1 MVQYVQCENL
11 KQRIL
16 DRVVKTETKHEKEEE
31 VEEVVVDYEEDDEPR
46 EPTVPA
52 PTRSDMECQTDESFF
67 TAPKPGDSSEKETPA
82 PPEDS
87 SEKEKSGEQEPKIQ
101 SDDTAPEQE
110 TAKRLYYGYDI
121 TGSEDDSVF

>member
-1 MVQYVQCENL
+1 MCNENL
-11 KQRIL
+11 KQKII
-16 DRVVKTETKHEKEEE
+16 DRVVKTETKDEKTDEF
-31 VEEVVVDYEEDDEPR
+31 EEVVVEVNEEDEPCD
-46 EPTVPA
+46 PKVPA
-52 PTRSDMECQTDESFF
+52 PTMADMQCQTDESFL
-67 TAPKPGDSSEKETPA
+67 TGTKPGDSSEKETPA

-121 TGSEDDSVF
+121 TGNEDDSVF